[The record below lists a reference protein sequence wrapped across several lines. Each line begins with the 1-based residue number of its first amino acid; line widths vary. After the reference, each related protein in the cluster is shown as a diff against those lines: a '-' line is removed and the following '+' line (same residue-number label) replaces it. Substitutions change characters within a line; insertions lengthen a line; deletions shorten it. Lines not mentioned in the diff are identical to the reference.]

1 MTAQLEPQHIRQAQ
15 QESLQKMTETSHE
28 LRVRIRPPRIAVLF
42 STHTTIDAFLR
53 TIKFLSM
60 VRGGKFARF
69 IFIDMHGDRMDE
81 SLKRAK
87 EEVKT
92 LFPELLVVPAKQ
104 EKYLAQDIEIDRPI
118 KAEEGILNIV
128 YSAKIIEI
136 TDDLFLNFDESNTG
150 GLTPW
155 YKIVQHEDTKYPDM
169 KRNNLFFLKIDAAEE
184 FRCCVAATYGLL
196 PDDIT
201 KDISKYLNA
210 EIHESRV
217 SNACEL
223 YQLFTFMANRLSWL
237 DFLNQGIR
245 HLSSVVFG
253 DPPTV
258 VLLEKQQPIRDLC
271 LFWNLQGHI
280 VQGGSDESLLMLRE
294 QDIDNQNALNCLSQT
309 FCSSEIRSTYGFIR
323 TAGNNKTALQKAARR
338 LRSRI
343 VLIQKKEYLLD
354 ATAKFSAKSMSCYE
368 QEKTITVSVED
379 AKVAVPKVDPEYPNS
394 SAFARYYCDLVKN
407 HKTIRYPFDLA
418 LPKDSNIFQL
428 VNLPGKHYSF
438 QDIVSFGEEFLSVVF
453 TGSEESAAVRF
464 QLPSEHEIFQVI
476 LDRAGC
482 TLRKDEK
489 NIRYSKTLD
498 LFPDFSTACIALT
511 GKCWSIIKAL
521 EFEPLAYDKL
531 QGKARLGKSKNLEPL
546 PELAQTILERYHPPF
561 QDIARNRVS
570 DSLKSVLRKESTP
583 DNILEFLTRINV
595 IRRKWLLDKCP
606 SCDREYW
613 QDNIDITSPV
623 MCPGCGKQI
632 LITNRVRVGY
642 ALNELVRL
650 AVFDEGMRPVV
661 LTARF
666 LRSLTHNGFI
676 WYPGAKVTQG
686 KIDTDFDL
694 LACGDGILIAG
705 ECKDFSNS
713 QSPNW
718 DELMV
723 QVEHPLSIAKEC
735 GFKVFFISSLTESY
749 PESFKKTLQQMAG
762 NSLKMLFITKEDLEN
777 GRRNFKNEKG
787 HEHHL
792 DIYTLIRPK
801 TVRKP
806 KTVKKRRT
814 IDFGWGRI
822 SS

>member
-1 MTAQLEPQHIRQAQ
+1 
-15 QESLQKMTETSHE
+15 MTETSHE

-69 IFIDMHGDRMDE
+69 IFVDMHGDRKDE
-81 SLKRAK
+81 SLQRAK
-87 EEVKT
+87 EEVKIF
-92 LFPELLVVPAKQ
+92 FPELLVVPGKQ
-104 EKYLAQDIEIDRPI
+104 EEYLALSLTINRPRKAGSNVRDI
-118 KAEEGILNIV
+118 L
-128 YSAKIIEI
+128 YSPQLIEI
-136 TDDLFLNFDESNTG
+136 TDDFLSNFDESSIG

-155 YKIVQHEDTKYPDM
+155 DKVVRQEHKKYPNL

-184 FRCCVAATYGLL
+184 FRCCVAAAYGLL

-201 KDISKYLNA
+201 NDLAKYLNA
-210 EIHESRV
+210 EIYEVRV
-217 SNACEL
+217 SNAYEL
-223 YQLFTFMANRLSWL
+223 YNLFTFMARKLSWL

-245 HLSSVVFG
+245 QLSSVLFS

-258 VLLEKQQPIRDLC
+258 VLLDKQQPIRDLC

-280 VQGGSDESLLMLRE
+280 VQGSSDESLLMLRE
-294 QDIDNQNALNCLSQT
+294 QDIENQKVLDCLTET
-309 FCSSEIRSTYGFIR
+309 FCSSKIMSTYGFIR
-323 TAGNNKTALQKAARR
+323 TAGNNRTALQKAARR
-338 LRSRI
+338 LQSRI
-343 VLIQKKEYLLD
+343 VLIQKKEYSLD
-354 ATAKFSAKSMSCYE
+354 ATTNFVAKDISCYE
-368 QEKTITVSVED
+368 QEKTITVSVENEE
-379 AKVAVPKVDPEYPNS
+379 VIVPRVDPAYPNPY
-394 SAFARYYCDLVKN
+394 AFARYYCDLVKED
-407 HKTIRYPFDLA
+407 KTTRYPFDFA
-418 LPKDSNIFQL
+418 LPKDSDIFL
-428 VNLPGKHYSF
+428 LLNLPGKHYSY
-438 QDIVSFGEEFLSVVF
+438 QLIVGFGEEFLSVVF

-521 EFEPLAYDKL
+521 ESEPLVYDKL
-531 QGKARLGKSKNLEPL
+531 QGKARLGNCKNLEPL
-546 PELAQTILERYHPPF
+546 PEFAKTILERYPPPF

-632 LITNRVRVGY
+632 LITDRVRVGY

-676 WYPGAKVTQG
+676 WYPGAKVNQG

-705 ECKDFSNS
+705 ECKDFSNQSPKS

-718 DELMV
+718 DELMA
-723 QVEHPLSIAKEC
+723 QVKPPLSIAKEC
-735 GFKVFFISSLTESY
+735 GFKVFFISSFIESY
-749 PESFKKTLQQMAG
+749 PDNFKKHLQQMAG
-762 NSLKMLFITKEDLEN
+762 NSLKILFITKEDLEN
-777 GRRNFKNEKG
+777 GYRNLKDEKG
-787 HEHHL
+787 CEHRL

-801 TVRKP
+801 TADKP
-806 KTVKKRRT
+806 KTAKKRRT